1 MTVKVIDVYVELV
14 NMFYCCKF
22 ASYNNGPITK
32 KKKKKKKKKKQLTI
46 MILAS
51 IKSWSFEL

>member
-32 KKKKKKKKKKQLTI
+32 KKKKKKKKQLTI